1 MRECKVLIGWITLH
15 KAYEQVRAKKQTASA
30 TRPARSNR
38 ISVRFELPSEREV
51 ATDRAM
57 EAWYHPSI
65 A

>member
-1 MRECKVLIGWITLH
+1 VAARGP
-15 KAYEQVRAKKQTASA
+15 RAAS
-30 TRPARSNR
+30 R

-57 EAWYHPSI
+57 EAWYHASI